1 MTIPSKHRYAH
12 ITSLKELRQEQ
23 THLHYKVLIAEK
35 SMELKV
41 VELKYELDPKRLLSH
56 LWEPIFMWL
65 TGVFTEKHA

>member
-1 MTIPSKHRYAH
+1 MTQKTNHRYAH

-23 THLHYKVLIAEK
+23 IHLHYKVLIAEK

-41 VELKYELDPKRLLSH
+41 VELKYELDPKRLMSH

-65 TGVFTEKHA
+65 TGVFTEK

>member
-1 MTIPSKHRYAH
+1 MTKATNHRYAH

-23 THLHYKVLIAEK
+23 IHLHYKVLIAEK

-41 VELKYELDPKRLLSH
+41 VELKYELDPKRLMSH

-65 TGVFTEKHA
+65 TGVFTEK